1 MAENNGKRFE
11 KNIQDSC
18 KKQGILFERFLDN
31 GKFGFGGE
39 SVTRFSS
46 ENPCDGFIYYKG
58 HLIYL
63 ELKTTKTGSMSFN
76 QPPLIQEKGKT
87 KPSIKPNQIKAL
99 MERKEFKGVHGG
111 LLIDFADRQT
121 RTQIIKGGTYF
132 IDIDVWHD
140 WAVGSGKKSMN
151 LDDAKSIGL
160 EVKSEKLKTN
170 YRYDM
175 INLLERIIDG
185 KE

>member
-1 MAENNGKRFE
+1 MAGNNGKRFE

-18 KKQGILFERFLDN
+18 KRQGILFERFKDN

-58 HLIYL
+58 NLIYL
-63 ELKTTKTGSMSFN
+63 ELKTAITGSMSFN

-87 KPSIKPNQIKAL
+87 KPSIKTNQIKAL
-99 MERKEFKGVHGG
+99 KERKDFKGVCGG
-111 LLIDFADRQT
+111 LLVDFADRQT
-121 RTQIIKGGTYF
+121 KTQIVTGGTFF
-132 IDIDVWHD
+132 IDIDIFID
-140 WAVGSGKKSMN
+140 WAIGSGKKSMN
-151 LDDAKSIGL
+151 VDDAKAIGIQL
-160 EVKSEKLKTN
+160 KSEKLKTN

-175 INLLERIIDG
+175 IDLIERIIDG